1 MLDAQIQF
9 TLAQESKTVCSLAD
23 VVSFATI
30 VENREKRR
38 VVSVAIL
45 HNH

>member
-9 TLAQESKTVCSLAD
+9 SLAQESKTVCSLAD
-23 VVSFATI
+23 VVSFAK
-30 VENREKRR
+30 VLEKREKRR

-45 HNH
+45 HDH